1 MNHLKLIIL
10 LPILMI
16 LPLQKALGAGGS
28 DIGGSPNIPVDPADI
43 TFYYQ
48 DLLLLAQK
56 IKIYARQYHLLSQ
69 ARISIKEIFRQT
81 YQLFQ
86 LTPQA
91 ISYAATIKSTLE
103 LEVLDRQEVNQDMSA
118 YISENIKEHGYTIQA
133 NSQRLTPMEKAIE
146 DNILDAM
153 SRGLNLIKDSIEES
167 NYPIITRRFK
177 QNILDVNH
185 NSPQTSDTQLVKLFL
200 EIFPSVLRSNLE
212 EGLQEILNEDDD
224 EVHREYDNL
233 FNDRTFN
240 TYDGWEKA
248 LFAFLSPQEK
258 TQNIIM
264 INTKANEGTL
274 ISDVFYMMSPEFELG
289 LHHK

>member
-1 MNHLKLIIL
+1 
-10 LPILMI
+10 
-16 LPLQKALGAGGS
+16 
-28 DIGGSPNIPVDPADI
+28 
-43 TFYYQ
+43 
-48 DLLLLAQK
+48 LAQK

-103 LEVLDRQEVNQDMSA
+103 LEVLGRQEVNQDMSA
-118 YISENIKEHGYTIQA
+118 YLSKNIKEHGYIVKA
-133 NSQRLTPMEKAIE
+133 NSQRLSSMEKAIE

-153 SRGLNLIKDSIEES
+153 SRGLNLIKDSIKES
-167 NYPIITRRFK
+167 NYPIITSRFK

-212 EGLQEILNEDDD
+212 EGLQEILNEDD
-224 EVHREYDNL
+224 EVLKEYDNL
-233 FNDRTFN
+233 LNDRTFE

-248 LFAFLSPQEK
+248 IFAFLSPQEK
-258 TQNIIM
+258 AKNIRM
-264 INTKANEGTL
+264 INTEVREGTL
-274 ISDVFYMMSPEFELG
+274 ISDIFYMISPEFELG